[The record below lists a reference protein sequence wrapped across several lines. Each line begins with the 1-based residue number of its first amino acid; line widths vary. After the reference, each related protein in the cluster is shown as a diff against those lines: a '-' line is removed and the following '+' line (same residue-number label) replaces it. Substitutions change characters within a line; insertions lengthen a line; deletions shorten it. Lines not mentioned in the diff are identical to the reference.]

1 MEKDMVDMAV
11 LITADALADM
21 VDTVPMD
28 IGAGDTEY
36 GSMDVCGAF
45 CWIICVRL

>member
-1 MEKDMVDMAV
+1 MVDMAV

-28 IGAGDTEY
+28 IGAGDTDY
-36 GSMDVCGAF
+36 GSMDVRCAL
-45 CWIICVRL
+45 CWVICVRL